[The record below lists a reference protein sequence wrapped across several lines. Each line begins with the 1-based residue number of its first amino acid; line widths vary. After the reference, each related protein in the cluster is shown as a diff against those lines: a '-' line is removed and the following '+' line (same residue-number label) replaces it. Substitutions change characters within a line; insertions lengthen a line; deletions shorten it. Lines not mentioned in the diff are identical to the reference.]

1 MLVVEKGEPA
11 VLIRH
16 NQAKKKTKK
25 AAVGRHASLYHL
37 NNHGSMAKV
46 RVEESAI

>member
-16 NQAKKKTKK
+16 NQAKKKQRRRQLVVTP
-25 AAVGRHASLYHL
+25 LFTTL
-37 NNHGSMAKV
+37 ITMAKV